1 MRNLQEKFD
10 KANLEKQREVAKN
23 IQFQLKYGTNQTND
37 QPEELTPEQ
46 LMKDKEIQSH
56 IKQEIV
62 LIDKIQELESQN
74 VQL

>member
-1 MRNLQEKFD
+1 VRNLQEKFD